1 MNEDQVY
8 VTIKFVT
15 GDTCVGALM
24 ENNPL
29 SVVIANPITI
39 TTGLDQQDGEMVER
53 LVMNKFCYLTDDQF
67 FTFSKKD
74 IIFCASLKES
84 LIGPYKKLC
93 MAMAG
98 SKVEEESDKHL
109 DINEIP
115 YIYPGSSTLN

>member
-1 MNEDQVY
+1 MNEDQIY

-24 ENNPL
+24 ENNAL

-67 FTFSKKD
+67 FTFNKKD

-93 MAMAG
+93 MADQRLKKNRT
-98 SKVEEESDKHL
+98 SIWISTRYRTSIL
-109 DINEIP
+109 DHQH
-115 YIYPGSSTLN
+115 

>member
-1 MNEDQVY
+1 MNEDQIY

-67 FTFSKKD
+67 FTFSELIHDKRLC
-74 IIFCASLKES
+74 IFVRPYANQDWSP
-84 LIGPYKKLC
+84 GPL
-93 MAMAG
+93 G
-98 SKVEEESDKHL
+98 FTSIFL
-109 DINEIP
+109 
-115 YIYPGSSTLN
+115 